1 MKKLV
6 YICSPLR
13 GDYDNNIDNAV
24 MYSRAAFR
32 LGYIPITPHI
42 YFTRFSD
49 DSNSKE
55 RSMAMSAGIQL
66 LLMCSEVWVFGL
78 DHPSE
83 GMQAE
88 IAEAIRNNIPVK
100 DGEKVLAD
108 HRRKKVRP
116 VLKDDIVDRHVEW
129 LTKHFGPV
137 VASRW
142 KKTNQKYAA
151 SIQEAGE
158 SARHAGESFARM
170 CASMNSYSS
179 TKGEVHDGCGKI

>member
-32 LGYIPITPHI
+32 FGYIPITPHI

-55 RSMAMSAGIQL
+55 RSMAMSAGLQL
-66 LLMCSEVWVFGL
+66 LLLCSEVWVFGL
-78 DHPSE
+78 DNPSE

-88 IAEAIRNNIPVK
+88 IAEAIRHNIPVK

-108 HRRKKVRP
+108 QRKSARQIMT
-116 VLKDDIVDRHVEW
+116 DDIVSRHVEW
-129 LTKHFGPV
+129 LTKNFGPV
-137 VASRW
+137 VADQW
-142 KKTNQKYAA
+142 KKTNQKYTEEG
-151 SIQEAGE
+151 IQ
-158 SARHAGESFARM
+158 
-170 CASMNSYSS
+170 N
-179 TKGEVHDGCGKI
+179 DGCGEI